1 MALGGWKFTAEWSGN
16 FRLFWLKRDRK
27 IEQNE
32 RRENFCRT
40 DLDPEPRYVENQ
52 DIGKR
57 CNRSCSAY
65 FVLIPLTSR
74 RLGLRGRRKQGNRCP
89 HSALCVRNFRKT
101 TLRVDYQ
108 GWSFYI
114 TLQAI

>member
-40 DLDPEPRYVENQ
+40 DLARFPVWT
-52 DIGKR
+52 
-57 CNRSCSAY
+57 SAGEVRDALRLPTRIY
-65 FVLIPLTSR
+65 NYRTQQIASEVVSQTVNGCAAQHSR
-74 RLGLRGRRKQGNRCP
+74 KLL
-89 HSALCVRNFRKT
+89 
-101 TLRVDYQ
+101 TLRAK
-108 GWSFYI
+108 I
-114 TLQAI
+114 C